1 MDVRWSAVT
10 GAVAPYAFTPS
21 ELRRAGA
28 FRFAADRDA
37 YLAAHALVRDCAG
50 ALLGADPA
58 GLVLTHLCPDCG
70 DAEHGRPIIEGVH
83 VSLSH
88 SRTHVAA
95 AASHTLIGVDIEE
108 ADRPEIPDTVLAPG
122 ERGDAASRVRR
133 WVLKE
138 SLIKVGAANLDGLAG
153 VDLSHVDGEG
163 RFRWRDW
170 DLEVALVD
178 GGRARLGVATT
189 R

>member
-10 GAVAPYAFTPS
+10 DEVAPYAFTPA
-21 ELRRAGA
+21 ELRRAES

-37 YLAAHALVRDCAG
+37 YLAAHALVRDCAA

-58 GLVLTHLCPDCG
+58 VLTLTHLCPDCG
-70 DAEHGRPIIEGVH
+70 DTEHGRPIIEGVH

-88 SRTHVAA
+88 TRTHVAA
-95 AASHTLIGVDIEE
+95 AAADRLIGVDIEE
-108 ADRPEIPDTVLAPG
+108 TGREDVPDSVLAPG
-122 ERGDAASRVRR
+122 ERGDGPSRLRR

-138 SLIKVGAANLDGLAG
+138 ALVKVGATSLDGLAG
-153 VDLSHVDGEG
+153 VDLSHVDTDG

-170 DLEVALVD
+170 DLDVSLVD
-178 GGRARLGVATT
+178 GGRARLGVAVA
-189 R
+189 

>member
-21 ELRRAGA
+21 ELRRADA

-50 ALLGADPA
+50 AVLGADPA
-58 GLVLTHLCPDCG
+58 GLVLTHLCPGCG
-70 DAEHGRPIIEGVH
+70 GTEHGRPIIEGVH

-88 SRTHVAA
+88 TRTHVAA
-95 AASHTLIGVDIEE
+95 AAAGHPIGVDIEE
-108 ADRPEIPDTVLAPG
+108 AGRGEIPDTVLAPG
-122 ERGDAASRVRR
+122 ERGDAESRLRR

-138 SLIKVGAANLDGLAG
+138 ALIKVGATSLDELAG
-153 VDLSHVDGEG
+153 VDLSQVDADG

-170 DLEVALVD
+170 ALEVSLVD
-178 GGRARLGVATT
+178 GGRARLGVATP
-189 R
+189 